1 MHITKN
7 NENSKYN
14 SQNLNQKQ
22 CLLVKKKKFVYD
34 QYTSFSDSEKMT
46 IKSRNNSA
54 FFPRII
60 STNNNHMNIFS
71 SNNNNM
77 NNNYSDNADY
87 YKLKDNLNNTNKL
100 HNLKM
105 NKEEIINKTEIS
117 NKNFKN
123 SRVPSIKTKI
133 IIFKKNNTPEN
144 EIDLNYHY
152 NYLNCLNTA
161 DQEMNSTLFFRHVNN
176 EIDQNNLFCVPFNK
190 TILPNQIL
198 NNYNFSII
206 KDNTYITSNT
216 ENQKINEK
224 RKSYLVKV
232 KEIDKQIKIEEEK
245 LFKLKK
251 EKRDILNNN
260 NKTINLSDNCSYF
273 KNFHEKN
280 KSFNKKTNEKISN
293 KKSSINYIK
302 KKYVKKSK
310 INNNNI
316 ISLNLFDNNFSST
329 KSDFSTH
336 QNKSVCNELKGMKMK
351 NKFLKF
357 SSNLSERVKIIK
369 INQNRTMNLNKKI
382 TISNSSKNL
391 VKRRIKKKSGCIT
404 VKFDLE
410 EKKKVGNLTINNSR
424 ILNDKKN
431 VTEKNKNKNIND
443 IKRTKSLNFEKS
455 ITLAFSNKK
464 SNIINKNKIYKN
476 GLLFKELLNK
486 KKINTNDKKK
496 RKNNNKKVKS
506 SKDNNKVIIKKASI
520 NLDI

>member
-216 ENQKINEK
+216 ENQKINEN
-224 RKSYLVKV
+224 RKIGN
-232 KEIDKQIKIEEEK
+232 EIIEAEEETEYYLEK
-245 LFKLKK
+245 LHTIYEICDS
-251 EKRDILNNN
+251 EK
-260 NKTINLSDNCSYF
+260 
-273 KNFHEKN
+273 
-280 KSFNKKTNEKISN
+280 
-293 KKSSINYIK
+293 
-302 KKYVKKSK
+302 KKSK
-310 INNNNI
+310 
-316 ISLNLFDNNFSST
+316 
-329 KSDFSTH
+329 
-336 QNKSVCNELKGMKMK
+336 NE
-351 NKFLKF
+351 
-357 SSNLSERVKIIK
+357 V
-369 INQNRTMNLNKKI
+369 
-382 TISNSSKNL
+382 
-391 VKRRIKKKSGCIT
+391 IKKT
-404 VKFDLE
+404 
-410 EKKKVGNLTINNSR
+410 EKKKKDIQQQPNLIP
-424 ILNDKKN
+424 LNGD
-431 VTEKNKNKNIND
+431 
-443 IKRTKSLNFEKS
+443 S
-455 ITLAFSNKK
+455 
-464 SNIINKNKIYKN
+464 Y
-476 GLLFKELLNK
+476 
-486 KKINTNDKKK
+486 TN
-496 RKNNNKKVKS
+496 
-506 SKDNNKVIIKKASI
+506 
-520 NLDI
+520 